1 MPRFALTRLA
11 HGGSVSSTRTVGS
24 VAVTRRPA
32 MFRGPDGSYRDDPNA
47 PLRRA
52 GARGDIGLWAWGRAD
67 YPGEPLEPKDFPG
80 LLSVGLWEVEAEQ
93 SWGLDWHLNEGVEV
107 TFVTRGRIGF
117 ATAQEEHE
125 LQRGLVTVTRPW
137 QRHRVGT
144 PNVTACN
151 LGWFVLDVGALRP
164 NQQWT
169 WPAWL
174 PLQDADLRRLADRL
188 RGGERSVW
196 PAGPALMDALD
207 RLERTMRGLQGHTVP
222 RLAIGLSEVLL
233 ELADLIDRA
242 DQRADPYYSSSA
254 RAVDVF
260 LADLGNRLA
269 DPWTVDLM
277 AEECGL
283 ARTRFTHYCRQ
294 AVNASPLDYLNGLR
308 ADRALMLLETT
319 DLTVADIAYSCGF
332 TSSQY
337 FATVFRQQ
345 FGRTPSSVRR
355 TATAAP

>member
-1 MPRFALTRLA
+1 MANA
-11 HGGSVSSTRTVGS
+11 
-24 VAVTRRPA
+24 RRPA
-32 MFRGPDGSYRDDPNA
+32 MFRGSDGSYRDDPNA

-52 GARGDIGLWAWGRAD
+52 GARGDIGLWAWGRSD
-67 YPGEPLEPKDFPG
+67 YPGEHLQQQDFPG

-93 SWGLDWHLNEGVEV
+93 SWGLDWHLNEGIEV
-107 TFVTRGRIGF
+107 TFVTQGRVGF
-117 ATAQEEHE
+117 ATTQEEHE
-125 LQRGLVTVTRPW
+125 LQRGFVSVTRPW

-164 NQQWT
+164 NQPWT

-174 PLQDADLRRLADRL
+174 PLPDADLRRLSERL

-196 PAGPALMDALD
+196 AAGPALMSALD
-207 RLERTMRGLQGHTVP
+207 RLERTMRGQHGHTLP

-233 ELADLIDRA
+233 EISDLLERDEQDTDA
-242 DQRADPYYSSSA
+242 YYSSSA

-269 DPWTVDLM
+269 DPWTVDSM

-283 ARTRFTHYCRQ
+283 GRTRFTHYCRLV
-294 AVNASPLDYLNGLR
+294 VNASPLDYLNGLR
-308 ADRALMLLETT
+308 ADRALELLETT
-319 DLTVADIAYSCGF
+319 DRTVADIAYSCGF

-337 FATVFRQQ
+337 FATVFKQQ
-345 FGRTPSSVRR
+345 FGRTPSSARR
-355 TATAAP
+355 GDRSASLR